1 MSSENKRIW
10 RLIKF
15 AIILI
20 IIWFI
25 CFGIMLCL
33 ISCVKVDND
42 KDNIYWSYNRNL
54 KISDFV
60 LVDEL
65 PNGVSASS
73 CTGILMVIVD
83 SVPYGYQAVAVFD
96 RSKSKWSRK
105 VKNPSVILAHEQLH
119 FDITQYMTQEL
130 NQEMRY
136 CMCPRESAKMY
147 YQYQTRLDSMQK
159 LYDSETN
166 YSRNEVIQQQWNVK
180 LFRLLRKDVAR
191 N

>member
-1 MSSENKRIW
+1 MCFLFMLFLMS
-10 RLIKF
+10 F
-15 AIILI
+15 A
-20 IIWFI
+20 
-25 CFGIMLCL
+25 
-33 ISCVKVDND
+33 KVDND
-42 KDNIYWSYNRNL
+42 KDLIQWSYNRNL

-73 CTGILMVIVD
+73 CTGIIMVIID

-96 RSKSKWSRK
+96 KNKSKWSRK
-105 VKNPSVILAHEQLH
+105 VKNSSVILAHEQLH

-147 YQYQTRLDSMQK
+147 YQYQVKLDSMQK

-166 YSRNEVIQQQWNVK
+166 SSRNESAQQRWNIK
-180 LFRLLRKDVAR
+180 LFKLLRKDIAIR
-191 N
+191 